1 MDSPVLERV
10 WPPPPTCERALAVLW
25 QIFFIWYLYFGFP
38 FCWIFNSRMAFYH
51 LIYGSWLAIL
61 DMKDF
66 TSGKWFHFSLIYLPL
81 QSSLSLLPLT
91 PGALPISGCF
101 YFAWFWVPFSR
112 IFKATAATLGTGESL
127 KRVPWWVPFAL
138 AQLPAPSVNWSFKP
152 DTPRRHCDRSFY
164 IFPPSRFTYTRPP
177 FSFFFLL
184 LRCTYCKYMYA
195 VARSPTPP
203 TRAVFPMCPC
213 PKVHKSTVS
222 TLLVWNLSAAWTPSW
237 HSPFFLWLCFLYFQ
251 WRNGFPFVL
260 RSEMHRY
267 RRPNFGSWWNT

>member
-164 IFPPSRFTYTRPP
+164 IFPPSRSTYTRPP
-177 FSFFFLL
+177 FSFFSYSLGVRIVNICMRSLALPHHPLEQFS
-184 LRCTYCKYMYA
+184 RCA
-195 VARSPTPP
+195 PA
-203 TRAVFPMCPC
+203 
-213 PKVHKSTVS
+213 PKFI
-222 TLLVWNLSAAWTPSW
+222 NQLSRL
-237 HSPFFLWLCFLYFQ
+237 F
-251 WRNGFPFVL
+251 
-260 RSEMHRY
+260 
-267 RRPNFGSWWNT
+267 